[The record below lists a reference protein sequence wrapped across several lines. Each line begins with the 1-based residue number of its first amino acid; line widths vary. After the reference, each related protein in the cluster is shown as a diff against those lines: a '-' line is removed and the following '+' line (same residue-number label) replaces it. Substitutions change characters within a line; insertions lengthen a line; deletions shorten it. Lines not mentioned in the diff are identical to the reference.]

1 MKRGMNEYR
10 FIPWGARGEG
20 EPAGRGISVFVID
33 SGVNPSHSHV
43 REVSG
48 GARVFQEPGGRVRFE
63 EGSFH
68 DDLGHG
74 TAITAVIRHVAPAAR
89 IFAIKIF
96 SGSLAATVE
105 VLEAAMEH
113 AIEAGARVI
122 NLSLGVGQDLTRQPI
137 GSLCRRAAADGIVLV
152 ASARNG
158 SPSPGFPALLPEV
171 IGVAADGRLGE
182 RSLRYFAGEPLECRA
197 SGLPRDLP
205 GVPRN
210 RNFRGNSFAAA
221 RVSGTVACLLERSPA
236 ENLDGVRRM
245 LKERYGTPFSIYET
259 PFR

>member
-1 MKRGMNEYR
+1 MMDEKRV
-10 FIPWGARGEG
+10 IPWGPRDDRD
-20 EPAGRGISVFVID
+20 PAGRGISVFVID

-48 GARVFQEPGGRVRFE
+48 GARVFTEPDGRVRFE
-63 EGSFH
+63 EGNFR

-96 SGSLAATVE
+96 SGSLSATVE
-105 VLEAAMEH
+105 VLEAAMGY
-113 AIEAGARVI
+113 AMEAGARVI
-122 NLSLGVGQDLTRQPI
+122 NLSLGVGQDLTGKPV
-137 GSLCRRAAADGIVLV
+137 GSLCRRAAEKGIILV

-158 SPSPGFPALLPEV
+158 SPLSGFPALLPEV
-171 IGVAADGRLGE
+171 IGVAADGRLGQ
-182 RSLRYFAGEPLECRA
+182 RSLRYFEGEPVECRA

-205 GVPRN
+205 GVPRE

-236 ENLDGVRRM
+236 EDVDGVRRL
-245 LKERYGTPFSIYET
+245 LKKRYGS
-259 PFR
+259 